1 MGDITIETG
10 PEKGD
15 IWLSQV
21 MLTLGAIQAEIAAI
35 SEKLTITQLQNE
47 TTAEK
52 TQAKIE
58 EAITILE
65 TEPESE
71 PELET
76 DPELESE
83 PELETEPETIL
94 ITPPPIEPE
103 TKTEPETAPIQT
115 KDPPAFLKFLFQ

>member
-21 MLTLGAIQAEIAAI
+21 MLTLGAIQAEISAI

-47 TTAEK
+47 STAEK

-65 TEPESE
+65 TEPEPE
-71 PELET
+71 PE
-76 DPELESE
+76 PE
-83 PELETEPETIL
+83 PELETETDPETIL

-115 KDPPAFLKFLFQ
+115 KEPPTFLKFLFQ

>member
-1 MGDITIETG
+1 MGDITIETAPA

-58 EAITILE
+58 EAISILE
-65 TEPESE
+65 TEPEPE
-71 PELET
+71 PETE
-76 DPELESE
+76 PEPEPE

-103 TKTEPETAPIQT
+103 PKTELETAPIQT